1 MSIRQFATDSIF
13 FRRNDEAIDEFARLG
28 FKLSDK
34 MARVLK
40 VVDGRRTF
48 KQVVA
53 HPSIVMDQT
62 SSDSIRSLIKLGF
75 IEAVPVPSTAS
86 TASTASN
93 ISADT
98 NQPTPDND
106 SDAQINATQRLRVI
120 AVAGEKEISK
130 TQTMQALNTTPAER
144 DQWQREVE
152 ARQLEEI
159 KSSLLLELR
168 RVLGKDVELIQMKI
182 IAVTSAEELL
192 HAVGVCSRI
201 LEVAISKETADKF
214 VATFKQHF
222 IS

>member
-13 FRRNDEAIDEFARLG
+13 FRRNDEAIEEFNRLG
-28 FKLSDK
+28 FALSEK

-40 VVDGRRTF
+40 TVDGRRTF
-48 KQVVA
+48 KQVVS
-53 HPSIVMDQT
+53 HPSIVMDET
-62 SSDSIRSLIKLGF
+62 SSESIRSLIKLGF
-75 IEAVPVPSTAS
+75 IEAVPVPTPTDAS
-86 TASTASN
+86 RPPVN
-93 ISADT
+93 
-98 NQPTPDND
+98 N
-106 SDAQINATQRLRVI
+106 DAQINATQRLRVI
-120 AVAGEKEISK
+120 AAAGEQPASK
-130 TQTMQALNTTPAER
+130 TQTMQALNATPEER

-152 ARQLEEI
+152 VRQLEEI

-192 HAVGVCSRI
+192 SAVGVCSRI

-214 VATFKQHF
+214 IATFKQHF